1 MSELIKKI
9 VSMIISMKLKFTVI
23 VIILLSFRKFNK
35 NWFSFVE
42 RRRLKQGRVNSI
54 FGGTAEKI

>member
-1 MSELIKKI
+1 
-9 VSMIISMKLKFTVI
+9 MIISMKLKFTVI